1 MHVLLFLFFRR
12 PVAVRVRDI
21 GVWLQIMEALGRI
34 SVVTNVGSHVHF
46 FNIR

>member
-1 MHVLLFLFFRR
+1 MYYLYYSFFFRR

-34 SVVTNVGSHVHF
+34 SVVTNVGIYNS
-46 FNIR
+46 